1 MSFLAIDQL
10 SVAHAQNTT
19 AATTNVTQLI
29 NTTIATFLNNTNNSN
44 NNFVNTTTSTTTPTT
59 TPQPTTTSTLSPEQ
73 IYHQK
78 CTIDHDN
85 WLPTEALTCGN
96 PFALCFFDVL
106 DGINEYLKCKTYLNG
121 TQPSNAVKDTSP
133 MIVASYLY
141 RMSGNILAAF
151 EYIKRTNPF
160 LAGRDSAR
168 RTIGVQSNFIFA
180 TGLQYRYGDLVWPNY
195 QDTIFQNQRPRKKW
209 NKRNDSI
216 TIPYGS
222 LPRTHEYHYYFS
234 AWENLPDN
242 TITDK
247 EQVRLMDSWPD
258 HHAIWQGSYMDYMA
272 EPDLYYKDNLKI
284 NTALL
289 QASIYPK
296 VEVPLPGE
304 IVVVFNH
311 KNHNMK
317 NPVCVYWQY
326 IKPDDPHEIP
336 GAGYWSNYGMAYR
349 NGNSTMTV
357 CKAYHYGIYAV
368 LMEEIV
374 EEVDEFDFWGMA
386 MLLGMLVA
394 IVLSVSFIFAMF
406 MFKLHLDIYCRLFMY
421 TSFAVFLF
429 QDTFLYAYIRR
440 KVWNDCTSMSAV
452 MELWQ
457 TQITVWILVQLIHQ
471 YSRLRL
477 FFNDKTNVEA
487 LYLILGWGVP
497 IAVVV
502 ALQGFPHIHYEE
514 LRYCWALFSGMQW
527 MYFAMPLVAI
537 SFSSFFTMF
546 LITKE
551 IKKFPEKAEK
561 DVNFIRSTKSMK
573 SSTIVLL
580 LVGASWIVGTYGLR
594 SEGWTQ
600 IILMLGQP
608 FINIILSWQMWSF
621 YFNDNDAVQDA
632 LEENRKI
639 KEYQRFRR
647 FKHLQG
653 VKMKVKYE
661 AMDGDMETNLDE
673 LYKEEKV
680 NEVNPFHNDGF
691 EDVDLDD
698 LIDFDDDDRPDMKN

>member
-1 MSFLAIDQL
+1 MSFLAIDHL
-10 SVAHAQNTT
+10 LVTHAQNTT
-19 AATTNVTQLI
+19 TNITQLI
-29 NTTIATFLNNTNNSN
+29 NTTIATFINNTNSN
-44 NNFVNTTTSTTTPTT
+44 VDTTTTTTTTTATTTTTPTT
-59 TPQPTTTSTLSPEQ
+59 TPEPTTTSTLSPEQ

-78 CTIDHDN
+78 CINHEN

-106 DGINEYLKCKTYLNG
+106 DGVNEYLKCKTYLNG
-121 TQPSNAVKDTSP
+121 TQPSKLVKDTDP
-133 MIVASYLY
+133 MIIASYLH
-141 RMSGNILAAF
+141 RMGKNILDAF
-151 EYIKRTNPF
+151 EYIKKTNPF
-160 LAGRDSAR
+160 LASRDSAR
-168 RTIGVQSNFIFA
+168 RTIGVQTNFIFA
-180 TGLQYRYGDLVWPNY
+180 TGLEYRTGDLKWPDY
-195 QDTIFQNQRPRKKW
+195 QTEIFQNQRPRKKW

-222 LPRTHEYHYYFS
+222 LPREREYQYYFS
-234 AWENLPDN
+234 AWENLPDI

-247 EQVRLMDSWPD
+247 EQVRLMDSWPEK
-258 HHAIWQGSYMDYMA
+258 HAIWTGSYIEYMA
-272 EPDLYYKDNLKI
+272 EPGLYYKDNMVM

-289 QASIYPK
+289 QAVIYPD

-304 IVVVFNH
+304 IIVVFNH
-311 KNHNMK
+311 KNRNMK

-326 IKPDDPHEIP
+326 IAPDDPHEIP
-336 GAGYWSNYGMAYR
+336 GAGYWSNYGMVYR

-357 CKAYHYGIYAV
+357 CKAYHYGIYGV

-374 EEVDEFDFWGMA
+374 EEVEEFDFWGMA

-421 TSFAVFLF
+421 TCFAVFLF
-429 QDTFLYAYIRR
+429 QVTFLYAYIRR
-440 KVWNDCTSMSAV
+440 KVWDDCTSMSAV

-457 TQITVWILVQLIHQ
+457 SQITVWILVQLIHQ

-502 ALQGFPHIHYEE
+502 ALQGFPHIQYDK

-537 SFSSFFTMF
+537 SFSSFLTMF

-561 DVNFIRSTKSMK
+561 DVNFIRSSKNMK
-573 SSTIVLL
+573 SSTIILFI
-580 LVGASWIVGTYGLR
+580 VGASWVVGTYGLK

-632 LEENRKI
+632 LEENRRI

-661 AMDGDMETNLDE
+661 AKDGDMETNHEE
-673 LYKEEKV
+673 LYQNEKADQ
-680 NEVNPFHNDGF
+680 VNPFNNDGF

-698 LIDFDDDDRPDMKN
+698 LIDFDDDDRLDIKN